1 MKGVV
6 IERGEKYYT
15 YLKKLFLSINNL
27 QRNYNWLIS
36 SYECWPCTK
45 KYAEMLS
52 EDFCWMTGEELTEMI
67 ECEDFQWIWGALSAF
82 SKDIPKEK
90 VLQYDWPKADGCGEI
105 WQLPVDIQHPLAEIE
120 IVAWDSSMTVFISKE
135 DYIVDLIRESYEFAE
150 DLEKYI
156 NLNAGRKQ
164 G

>member
-6 IERGEKYYT
+6 IDRGEKYYT

-27 QRNYNWLIS
+27 QKNYNWLIS

-45 KYAEMLS
+45 KYAEILS
-52 EDFCWMTGEELTEMI
+52 EEFCWMTGDKLTEMI
-67 ECEDFQWIWGALSAF
+67 ECEDFQWIWGTLSAF
-82 SKDIPKEK
+82 SKEITKEK
-90 VLQYDWPKADGCGEI
+90 ILQYKLPESDGYSKI

-135 DYIVDLIRESYEFAE
+135 DYIVDLLRESYAFAE

-156 NLNAGRKQ
+156 SWRYALKEG
-164 G
+164 